1 MLIAHAALLDGCDWY
16 MSEDPAVPTL
26 APATLFVAVCE
37 ADALAGPENPRKDS
51 GGGTCPPVL
60 LRFLP

>member
-1 MLIAHAALLDGCDWY
+1 

-26 APATLFVAVCE
+26 APATLFVVVCE
-37 ADALAGPENPRKDS
+37 NPGPPAGPENPRKDS

-60 LRFLP
+60 LLFLPCTMILLALS